1 MKSVWIVTGKSGGAF
16 YGEYFLTEKGAR
28 SRVVALELAA
38 KQAFESLRERRE
50 MDVTYE
56 QYRVIQ
62 DVDPYSV
69 EYMPNTY
76 ANERSFLDD
85 GASMAPEGRIWV
97 VLEGDEIEGEGFG
110 YSHTEEGARDLVWER
125 NWARWERGLV
135 DVDSDKSRT
144 NGYSLA
150 AVEPGVVPPAA

>member
-1 MKSVWIVTGKSGGAF
+1 MKSVWIVAGKSSGAF
-16 YGEYFLTEKGAR
+16 CGEYFLREKDAR
-28 SRVVALELAA
+28 ARAVALERAA
-38 KQAFESLRERRE
+38 RQAFESLRQRRE
-50 MDVTYE
+50 LDVTYE

-62 DVDPYSV
+62 DVHPYVV

-97 VLEGDEIEGEGFG
+97 VLEDGEIEGEGFG

-135 DVDSDKSRT
+135 DGDSKKLSR
-144 NGYSLA
+144 YSLA